1 MPELRVSHK
10 CVFDWV
16 ILLTSMQGF
25 QGDEIEVDVEDI
37 PDDVL
42 QELFSSFQEASAL
55 EEDIDEETI
64 GEDSGEQEER
74 K

>member
-1 MPELRVSHK
+1 
-10 CVFDWV
+10 
-16 ILLTSMQGF
+16 MQGF